1 MIGLG
6 TRITFAI
13 ESFFAILFRGEIPDH
28 VLRELAT
35 PPLTRETEPLAPEPP
50 EPSELDVIAP
60 PEPEGPPEDLGD
72 RAVQLLALLQRDGRL
87 IDFFSENI
95 APFSDEQV
103 GAAARN
109 VHESCRQVL
118 ERYIKLE
125 PVIDSEEGQPVMVQE
140 DFDAATTKL
149 LGNVTGEPPMR
160 GVLRHHGWR
169 ATQLD
174 LPPLPPEGLGRSIVA
189 PAEVEI
195 P

>member
-6 TRITFAI
+6 KRTAYAFK
-13 ESFFAILFRGEIPDH
+13 SFFAILSRGEIPED
-28 VLRELAT
+28 VLQALVKPED
-35 PPLTRETEPLAPEPP
+35 RETGLPAPAPEAVAPAQP
-50 EPSELDVIAP
+50 EVSAAEELT
-60 PEPEGPPEDLGD
+60 D

-95 APFSDEQV
+95 APYSDAQV

-109 VHESCRQVL
+109 VHESCRQAL

-125 PVIDSEEGQPVMVQE
+125 PVIDSAEGQSVTVQE
-140 DFDAATTKL
+140 DVDPSTTKL
-149 LGNVTGEPPMR
+149 IGNVTGRPPLR

-169 ATQLD
+169 ATQVD
-174 LPPLPPEGLGRSIVA
+174 LPPLPPAGVGRFVIA

>member
-6 TRITFAI
+6 KRISFAI
-13 ESFFAILFRGEIPDH
+13 ESFFAILLRGEIPDH
-28 VLRELAT
+28 VLRDLAMQ
-35 PPLTRETEPLAPEPP
+35 PVPREVEPLT
-50 EPSELDVIAP
+50 
-60 PEPEGPPEDLGD
+60 PEPEVMSTPVPELPPEDLGD

-95 APFSDEQV
+95 TPFSDEQV
-103 GAAARN
+103 GAAART

-125 PVIDSEEGQPVMVQE
+125 PVLDSEEGQPVMVQE
-140 DFDAATTKL
+140 DFDPATTKL
-149 LGNVTGEPPMR
+149 IGNVTGEPPMR

-169 ATQLD
+169 AAQID
-174 LPPLPPEGLGRSIVA
+174 MPPLPPEGLGRSVVA

>member
-6 TRITFAI
+6 KRTAYAFK
-13 ESFFAILFRGEIPDH
+13 SFFAMLSRGEIPEE
-28 VLRELAT
+28 VLQEMAKPEEGDTLL
-35 PPLTRETEPLAPEPP
+35 PAPEPEAVIP
-50 EPSELDVIAP
+50 VAPAVPAEELT
-60 PEPEGPPEDLGD
+60 D

-95 APFSDEQV
+95 APYSDAQV

-109 VHESCRQVL
+109 VHESCRQAL

-125 PVIDSEEGQPVMVQE
+125 PVIDSAEGQSVTVQE
-140 DFDAATTKL
+140 DFDPSTTKL
-149 LGNVTGEPPMR
+149 IGNVTGRPPLR

-169 ATQLD
+169 ATQVD
-174 LPPLPPEGLGRSIVA
+174 MPPLPPAGVGRLVIA

>member
-6 TRITFAI
+6 KRTAFAFK
-13 ESFFAILFRGEIPDH
+13 SFFAILYRGEIPDD
-28 VLRELAT
+28 VIQELVK
-35 PPLTRETEPLAPEPP
+35 PLADHEALLPAAEA
-50 EPSELDVIAP
+50 EAAP
-60 PEPEGPPEDLGD
+60 AAEPEAPAADLTD

-95 APFSDEQV
+95 APYSDAQV

-109 VHESCRQVL
+109 VHESCRQAL
-118 ERYIKLE
+118 DRYIKLE
-125 PVIDSEEGQPVMVQE
+125 PVIDSEEGRSVTVQE
-140 DFDAATTKL
+140 DFDPSTTKL
-149 LGNVTGEPPMR
+149 IGNVTGEPPLR

-169 ATQLD
+169 ATQID
-174 LPPLPPEGLGRSIVA
+174 MPPLPPEGLGRSVIA

>member
-6 TRITFAI
+6 KRTAYAFR
-13 ESFFAILFRGEIPDH
+13 SFFAMLSRGEIPED
-28 VLRELAT
+28 VLQELV
-35 PPLTRETEPLAPEPP
+35 EPEERGALHPAPAPEA
-50 EPSELDVIAP
+50 VAP
-60 PEPEGPPEDLGD
+60 PQPEVSAEDLTD

-95 APFSDEQV
+95 TPYSDAQV

-109 VHESCRQVL
+109 VHESCRQAL

-125 PVIDSEEGQPVMVQE
+125 PVIDSAEGQSVTVQE
-140 DFDAATTKL
+140 DFDPSTTKL
-149 LGNVTGEPPMR
+149 IGNVTGRPPLR

-169 ATQLD
+169 ATQVD
-174 LPPLPPEGLGRSIVA
+174 MPPLPPAGVGRLVIA

>member
-6 TRITFAI
+6 KRISFAI
-13 ESFFAILFRGEIPDH
+13 ESFFAILFRGEIPEH
-28 VLRELAT
+28 VLRDLSM
-35 PPLTRETEPLAPEPP
+35 PSVPRDVEPVAPE
-50 EPSELDVIAP
+50 SEVMAP
-60 PEPEGPPEDLGD
+60 PVPEAPPEDLGD

-95 APFSDEQV
+95 TPFSDEQV
-103 GAAARN
+103 GTAART

-118 ERYIKLE
+118 ERHIKLE
-125 PVIDSEEGQPVMVQE
+125 PVIDSEEGQAVMIQK

-160 GVLRHHGWR
+160 GVLCHHGWR
-169 ATQLD
+169 AAQID
-174 LPPLPPEGLGRSIVA
+174 LPPLPPEGPGRSVVA

-195 P
+195 S